1 MRLPKY
7 KNQLKTK
14 TYYDRIGIENDSIFG
29 KVPAN
34 TPGISGTGGLDDGS
48 EQWKQ
53 LVKEAAYTP
62 QEGELYWNSWL
73 IQNKVNVDGY
83 KTIEQ
88 LSEHRFTTL
97 SIHHSYLDMANRDES
112 QIGSW
117 KKLSIMAGWLK
128 AKGITYDPNWFKNA
142 DGKNVSRNVFE
153 FIRDHLGYRI
163 AAQKISVSG
172 SGKPKSDLQIEMSL
186 KNYGFSAAFN
196 MKSGFAL
203 LDDQGAVVSEVLCGE
218 PEKWYNRNPDDY
230 SDYSSPEYS
239 LSCNLKLPEKSG
251 RYRVAFFLKNDGG
264 QYAHLANHVLFI
276 NGYNVLHTFDIQ

>member
-1 MRLPKY
+1 
-7 KNQLKTK
+7 
-14 TYYDRIGIENDSIFG
+14 
-29 KVPAN
+29 
-34 TPGISGTGGLDDGS
+34 
-48 EQWKQ
+48 
-53 LVKEAAYTP
+53 
-62 QEGELYWNSWL
+62 
-73 IQNKVNVDGY
+73 
-83 KTIEQ
+83 
-88 LSEHRFTTL
+88 
-97 SIHHSYLDMANRDES
+97 
-112 QIGSW
+112 
-117 KKLSIMAGWLK
+117 
-128 AKGITYDPNWFKNA
+128 
-142 DGKNVSRNVFE
+142 
-153 FIRDHLGYRI
+153 
-163 AAQKISVSG
+163 
-172 SGKPKSDLQIEMSL
+172 MSL